1 MQLTGVAPT
10 AARDLVDA
18 PSVSAHWATVA
29 IVAALLLI
37 FALDR
42 STGSAPVQHLYYLP
56 IVFTAIRFGAARGL
70 MAAATAIAL
79 SHFANP
85 DSFNMRYEEADILR
99 SSVLIA
105 AALIAARLADD
116 KRRLRRLAMTD
127 DLTGL
132 HNLRSFEEGLRIMVR
147 EAREARTPLA
157 LLVLDLDRL
166 KSLNDVH
173 GHLAGAEAVRTLGQ
187 ILAVRLPPSAAPCR
201 YGGDEF
207 VVALPGLGELEA
219 VAVAEDLRRAIGD
232 AAPVLAGA
240 EFPAGTLTISIG
252 VACWDPAR
260 DAHVT
265 VDAAGEAL
273 FRAADRALYAAKNDG
288 RNRVHADS
296 TWPQQVMGSTH
307 VARQRVE

>member
-10 AARDLVDA
+10 AVRDLAEA
-18 PSVSAHWATVA
+18 PPVSARWATVA
-29 IVAALLLI
+29 IVVALLFI

-70 MAAATAIAL
+70 AAAATAVVL
-79 SHFANP
+79 SHVANP
-85 DSFNMRYEEADILR
+85 DSFSVRYEEADILR
-99 SSVLIA
+99 SGVLIA
-105 AALIAARLADD
+105 AALVSARLADD
-116 KRRLRRLAMTD
+116 RRRLHRLAMTD

-132 HNLRSFEEGLRIMVR
+132 HNLRSFEERLRIMVR
-147 EAREARTPLA
+147 AAREARTPLA
-157 LLVLDLDRL
+157 VLVLDLDRL

-187 ILAVRLPPSAAPCR
+187 ILALRLPAAAAPCR

-207 VVALPGLGELEA
+207 VIALPGSGEVEA
-219 VAVAEDLRRAIGD
+219 QARAEELRRAISEV
-232 AAPVLAGA
+232 APTLAGA
-240 EFPAGTLTISIG
+240 AFPAGTLSISVG
-252 VACWDPAR
+252 VACWVPAR

-273 FRAADRALYAAKNDG
+273 FRAADRALYAAKNSG
-288 RNRVHADS
+288 RNRVHVDS
-296 TWPQQVMGSTH
+296 TWP
-307 VARQRVE
+307 RQAIG